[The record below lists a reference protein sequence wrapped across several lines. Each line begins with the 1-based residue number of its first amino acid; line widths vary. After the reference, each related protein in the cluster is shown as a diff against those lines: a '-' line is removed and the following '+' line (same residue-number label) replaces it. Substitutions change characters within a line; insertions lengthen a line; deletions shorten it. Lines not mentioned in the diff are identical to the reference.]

1 MRGDLNFIR
10 KLKKE
15 METIQIRSIKEAML
29 VRELHMREYY
39 DEDIDDFNT
48 AFSFV
53 VDYRVL
59 QNDIVK
65 HFWPDIKFLSSASAS
80 LFTGGTRK
88 NWRLNKKKLP

>member
-1 MRGDLNFIR
+1 MHDGFLNSLVLGLR
-10 KLKKE
+10 DVR
-15 METIQIRSIKEAML
+15 ETSIKEAML

-53 VDYRVL
+53 VDYRLL

-65 HFWPDIKFLSSASAS
+65 HYWQFLSSASAS

-88 NWRLNKKKLP
+88 NWRLR

>member
-53 VDYRVL
+53 VDYRLL

-65 HFWPDIKFLSSASAS
+65 HFCPDIQFLSSASAS

-88 NWRLNKKKLP
+88 NWRLR

>member
-53 VDYRVL
+53 VDYRLL

-65 HFWPDIKFLSSASAS
+65 HYWQFLSSASAS

-88 NWRLNKKKLP
+88 NWRLNKKSCPDF